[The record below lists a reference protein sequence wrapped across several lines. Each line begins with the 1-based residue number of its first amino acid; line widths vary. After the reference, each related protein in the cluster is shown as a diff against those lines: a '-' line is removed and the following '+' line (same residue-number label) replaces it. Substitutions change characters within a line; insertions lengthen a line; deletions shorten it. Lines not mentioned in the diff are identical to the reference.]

1 MDDLYSDTFGPFVTD
16 GCHSSPVAILNRDLW
31 LGCLK
36 SLRLCPKFTSLVFV
50 GKWNPEKFGTIIHLF
65 WTGI

>member
-36 SLRLCPKFTSLVFV
+36 SLCLSKVHQLGFRWEMEPREIWDNHSPILD
-50 GKWNPEKFGTIIHLF
+50 
-65 WTGI
+65 